1 MENLPSISS
10 RSASS
15 TATIMS
21 AWAKLSFPPAISP
34 ARKSSSMRFE
44 LFIAARYLKA
54 KRRQAVVGVVTAIS
68 VAGVTAGVAAL
79 IIALAI
85 TNGMRHDLQDKL
97 INSSAHVQLMQ
108 MDGMGIGDWQSL
120 LTRLRTVPHVVAA
133 SPGLFEQVLVARGAR
148 DGGALIEGILPDG
161 ARTVRDLLS
170 KASPGAVQALEPAVA
185 PVAVP
190 QIAPTADQQSAPAS
204 AQNSELPPIV
214 LGGDLADAI
223 GAEAGDSVIIISPQ
237 GEMTPMGLIPK
248 YVRFRL
254 AGTFPSGFFLYDNQ
268 MGFLRLADAQR
279 LFDEPDLLSVISF
292 KVDNLNNA
300 PQIAHDIE
308 TAAGKGYMT
317 TNWTDNNRELFRALR
332 LEQIVTF
339 IVLALI
345 VLVAALNILIAL
357 TMMVME
363 KTRDIAVMM
372 SFGVTPGQVRRIFLL
387 QGLLISVVGTVLGLA
402 LGYLAS
408 WAGGHYHFIHLSAD
422 VYSIDTLPF
431 APRVLDGVIVSVV
444 SIGISL
450 LATLYPSTSAARVL
464 PAEALRY
471 E

>member
-1 MENLPSISS
+1 
-10 RSASS
+10 
-15 TATIMS
+15 
-21 AWAKLSFPPAISP
+21 
-34 ARKSSSMRFE
+34 MRFE
-44 LFIAARYLKA
+44 LYVAARYLKA
-54 KRRQAVVGVVTAIS
+54 KRRQAVVGIVTAIS

-108 MDGMGIGDWQSL
+108 VDGMGISGWQSL
-120 LTRLRTVPHVVAA
+120 LTRLRAVPHVVAA

-148 DGGALIEGILPDG
+148 DGGALIEGILPDDE
-161 ARTVRDLLS
+161 RTVSDLLS
-170 KASPGAVQALEPAVA
+170 KATPGAVQALEPEVA
-185 PVAVP
+185 PEVVP
-190 QIAPTADQQSAPAS
+190 QGDSQSAPVDSRNADP
-204 AQNSELPPIV
+204 QNAELPPIV
-214 LGGDLADAI
+214 LGSDLAETI
-223 GAEAGDSVIIISPQ
+223 GAATGDSVIIISPQ

-254 AGTFPSGFFLYDNQ
+254 AGTFHSGFYQYDDQ

-317 TNWTDNNRELFRALR
+317 TNWTDNNRELFRALK

-339 IVLALI
+339 IVVALI
-345 VLVAALNILIAL
+345 VMVAALNILIAL

-372 SFGVTPGQVRRIFLL
+372 SFGVDPGQVRRIFLL
-387 QGLLISVVGTVLGLA
+387 QGLLISVVGTLLGLA

-450 LATLYPSTSAARVL
+450 LATLYPSSSAAKVL